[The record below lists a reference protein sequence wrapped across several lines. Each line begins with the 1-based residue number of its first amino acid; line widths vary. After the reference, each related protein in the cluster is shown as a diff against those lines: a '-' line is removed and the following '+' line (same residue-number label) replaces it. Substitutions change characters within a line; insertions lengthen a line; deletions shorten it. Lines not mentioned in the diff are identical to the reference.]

1 MHRTS
6 RLTIVIV
13 ILGLRAAPLAA
24 QQPDMNVMAK
34 WSAVTVVHY
43 VMTGEFK
50 NPLVIMRSN
59 MLGEAKPTV
68 SDRVELTFN
77 WNQQQMAL
85 VGPVGIQNYNATW
98 SFAPPS
104 GECPLPRITAPYEGF
119 TVTAVTGGSGMLT
132 LKVKRGYA
140 AGAFPRAK
148 PNVTASQEVCGD
160 VWVPVAATAEDDE
173 MMVGVA
179 STMWY
184 AIPSA
189 GGESVSVTKDGK
201 SIVVVDNATG
211 WTWTYTA
218 TPVR

>member
-1 MHRTS
+1 MHRRS
-6 RLTIVIV
+6 RLA
-13 ILGLRAAPLAA
+13 ILISCLGAVPLAA
-24 QQPDMNVMAK
+24 QQPDMNLMAK

-50 NPLVIMRSN
+50 NELVIMRSN

-68 SDRVELTFN
+68 TDRVQLTFN
-77 WNQQQMAL
+77 WDQQQMAL
-85 VGPVGIQNYNATW
+85 VGPVGIQNSNATW
-98 SFAPPS
+98 VFAPPT
-104 GECPLPRITAPYEGF
+104 GDCPLPRITAPYEGF
-119 TVTAVTGGSGMLT
+119 TVTAVSGGSGMLT
-132 LKVKRGYA
+132 LKVKRNYA

-179 STMWY
+179 STLWY

-201 SIVVVDNATG
+201 SIVVVDAATG